1 LRPFCRNGCRD
12 FDTFWG
18 VQTRRGEGNCAPG
31 PSPQGLRPRI
41 LRVGTVEISKVL
53 RPFWPDFGC
62 FPGFKA
68 LPALF
73 MVLGSRRPPQRGR
86 GGAKQGSAGPGG
98 GCAGEALRTTPL
110 WSPPRRGCA
119 PPYPAPARAPARPV
133 GPPPSREWGPGQ
145 RGACRDFE
153 GFWFSAPGAPA
164 MGGAPK
170 RPPRSPRKRFPGAD
184 TGGAALRTGP
194 GWDRGEARF
203 SWGAPQR
210 PSHGGAGK
218 RAVPGAEGR
227 GPGSPEAITND
238 G

>member
-1 LRPFCRNGCRD
+1 LRPFCRNGFRD
-12 FDTFWG
+12 FDTLRWA
-18 VQTRRGEGNCAPG
+18 QTRRGEGNSAPG

-53 RPFWPDFGC
+53 RPFWLDFGC

-73 MVLGSRRPPQRGR
+73 MVLGSRRPPQRGC

-119 PPYPAPARAPARPV
+119 PTLPVSAQAPARLVVPPPARERGEGKPARV
-133 GPPPSREWGPGQ
+133 EISKVFGFHRRGQSLWGGV
-145 RGACRDFE
+145 
-153 GFWFSAPGAPA
+153 
-164 MGGAPK
+164 PK
-170 RPPRSPRKRFPGAD
+170 RPPRSPRKRFPGAEI
-184 TGGAALRTGP
+184 GGAGLPTGP

-210 PSHGGAGK
+210 PSRGGTGT
-218 RAVPGAEGR
+218 RAAPGAEGR
-227 GPGSPEAITND
+227 GPGPPEAITND